1 MKTAVNAC
9 STIGKGLLNLVYPLE
24 CQICRVPLG
33 PFKESSLCDKCKG
46 KIRLNL
52 APFCIKCGRSL
63 INSTKDNNCCREC
76 SHRSYYF
83 QRSWAAANY
92 EGVLKEA
99 IHSFKFGA
107 HLRLLPI
114 FTELVI
120 NFAMRYIDIDTFDVV
135 VPVPLHKTKLREREF
150 NQAQL
155 LAKDFSDK
163 KSLPINSWGLKKIR
177 NTKPQTEFNKDKR
190 RSNIKNAF
198 KVTDSSC
205 FKDKKIL
212 LMDDVFTTGSTL
224 NECAKMLTES
234 GAKSVECL
242 VVARG

>member
-1 MKTAVNAC
+1 
-9 STIGKGLLNLVYPLE
+9 
-24 CQICRVPLG
+24 
-33 PFKESSLCDKCKG
+33 
-46 KIRLNL
+46 
-52 APFCIKCGRSL
+52 
-63 INSTKDNNCCREC
+63 
-76 SHRSYYF
+76 
-83 QRSWAAANY
+83 
-92 EGVLKEA
+92 VLKEA